1 MKYDKEESLEYLDE
15 CFIAYTEAMVIR
27 FNENIGFPLKNHE
40 TCPYFFEHQ
49 QFPDSSSKYTKESR
63 ERLRTKIMMQS
74 RHLQSIIG
82 ENSNIDPIVDFL
94 NILLKNDY
102 GLPDE
107 VNTNQLVNIL

>member
-1 MKYDKEESLEYLDE
+1 
-15 CFIAYTEAMVIR
+15 
-27 FNENIGFPLKNHE
+27 
-40 TCPYFFEHQ
+40 
-49 QFPDSSSKYTKESR
+49 
-63 ERLRTKIMMQS
+63 MMQS